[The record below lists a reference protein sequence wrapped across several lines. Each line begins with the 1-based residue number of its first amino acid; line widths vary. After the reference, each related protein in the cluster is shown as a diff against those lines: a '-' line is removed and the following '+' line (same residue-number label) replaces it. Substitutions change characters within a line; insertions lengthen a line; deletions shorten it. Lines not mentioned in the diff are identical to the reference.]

1 MNLNI
6 KNLVYQLVPPHK
18 RKPNRTGWL
27 WAASWPLSVLWDE
40 FVTWRAN
47 TRMMV
52 NVNSQKLVLENYLT
66 QKYRQK
72 VSIRIE
78 DYDDQLLEVSK
89 DLTESEDMMP
99 KFYLLTGN
107 PEQPE
112 IPLQGELREKFR
124 DVDFIVC
131 IPQELEEKE
140 ELISA
145 EIEKYK
151 QAQLKFK
158 IQKKEQTL

>member
-6 KNLVYQLVPPHK
+6 KNLVYQLIPPHK
-18 RKPNRTGWL
+18 RLPNRTGWL
-27 WAASWPLSVLWDE
+27 WSLTGSLSSLWNE
-40 FVTWRAN
+40 FVAWRAN

-66 QKYRQK
+66 KKYRQQ
-72 VSIRIE
+72 VRIRIE

-89 DLTESEDMMP
+89 DLLESEATMP
-99 KFYLLTGN
+99 GFCLLVEN
-107 PEQPE
+107 KDFPE
-112 IPLQGELREKFR
+112 IPLQGELRQRFD

-131 IPQELEEKE
+131 LPKELEDKE
-140 ELISA
+140 YLVSA

-151 QAQLKFK
+151 QAQLKYR
-158 IQKKEQTL
+158 IQKQTEQ